1 MPFSPLAELRGERR
15 FAVRLNAD
23 LSSDLHPDAEV
34 VVGADPFGA
43 GLQVLIADWAR
54 PGAPSIGVL
63 RRLHAWRLARKAFP
77 LVVVIRQEDSDGFQ
91 PGSWTD
97 PDDASSLR
105 DAAASDVHAGQYAD
119 APPGLLTDRGDVPP
133 VAQTWLGHRRS
144 RGARADTSV
153 WVLGPNADTPATL
166 SERQVVRMLRAT
178 LEESAGTAA
187 RRRITGLL
195 GSAGSESD
203 CPGLT
208 NSGLFSSHYLF
219 RTLPQEQRWEEARK
233 RARPLLEMRGHTL
246 IRGLGFKIQDRLAHA
261 LVLAAERDEQR
272 AVAVLLDRNETFEAE
287 SARLGQSPAGYGL
300 AKARQR
306 NADWLILMRGDQLR
320 LYSAEAGVGVGSR
333 SRVETW
339 LGLDLAALDDEGTA
353 YLDLVFSAAAL
364 AREGTVADLLDKSR
378 QFATDLGSRLRQRI
392 YEHVVPRLAVGVADA
407 LDRQTG
413 PDASRNLGYAYRLSL
428 RILFRLLFQA
438 YAEDRGLLPY
448 GRNRRFDRHSLKN
461 LAMTLAEDEKR
472 RRQPESVAPEAEGSA
487 FDAAATTF
495 WTDLRTVWR
504 AIDKGDRGMNVP
516 AYNGGLFDTDP
527 TYRQE
532 GADLEAMELTDD
544 AVGPAL
550 RDLLVD
556 QTPDGEI
563 GPVDFRSLSVREFGT
578 IYEGLL
584 ESELSCAE
592 VDLTVDRK
600 NAYRPAGSRDKVV
613 VQAGEV
619 YFHNRSGERKATG
632 SYFTPEF
639 AVEHLLERSLEP
651 VIDDHLAKVERLL
664 DESDE
669 AAATEKFWDFRVADI
684 AMGSGHF
691 LVAALDRI
699 EARMQDFLT
708 RKPLRDVSAELV
720 RLEQK
725 ARASLG
731 DASVEIE
738 RATLLRRQI
747 ARRCIY
753 GVDVNEIAV
762 ELARVA
768 VWIHTFVPGLP
779 ISTLDHNLVC
789 ADSLTGI
796 GTLEEALDVLD
807 PDRGERQM
815 SIYSAPILEAMRSAV
830 EPLAEQANALEADL
844 SEVERGREQLREA
857 KAKAEPARLLFDAA
871 VAVRL
876 ELADVP
882 GSRSVEDLAAIA
894 RRPKVAAELDRMKPA
909 HMPALFPE
917 VFTRDRP
924 GFDVLIGNPP
934 WEEARIEEQ
943 EFWAL
948 RFPGY
953 QGLAP
958 APRAE
963 RLRELKEGRPDL
975 VGEYS
980 NLVKA
985 AKSVRKLLLAGPY
998 PGMGVSDPDL
1008 YKAFC
1013 WRFWQ
1018 LSRGDGASGVVLP
1031 RSALAEKGLSRW
1043 RNAVLDG
1050 GAFSDVTLLQNRR
1063 HWAFNI
1069 HAQYSIALVAIRKGL
1084 GDQGLLRLRGP
1095 YDSRA
1100 SYYRGLEKS
1109 PTEVSVEE
1117 FLTWTTTAGIPAIP
1131 GDEALRVFR
1140 RMRRH
1145 PRLDLRLAAESAS
1158 STEVAASSEQRA
1170 ASSEQRAASSEQ
1182 RAASSEQ
1189 RAASSEQRSSGN
1201 AHSSSGRT
1209 GTEAANQQCPS
1220 AAITSTSSPDVA
1232 GTANDRRALSEG
1244 EGAVP
1249 AEPARHWRARP
1260 YREVDGGKDRG
1271 FFEMRSSDGTWRVF
1285 GGRSF
1290 NIWTPDTGNY
1300 KAWTNPADALAFL
1313 QRKRLNGNKNRR
1325 SAFSEFPR
1333 AWAEN
1338 DDTQPWF
1345 AARIAYRNVTRATD
1359 TRTVIAA
1366 LVPAEVVLVDKA
1378 PYLLWPKG
1386 DLRDQAYLLGVLCS
1400 MPLDWFARRIVELSL
1415 TYNIFNSLPIPRPEL
1430 NDPSPSSPGIR
1441 LRDRIIEVA
1450 GRLATA
1456 EPDHPGFREWAAV
1469 VGVEPGSIDS
1479 EEKKQDLIAE
1489 LDAVVAHLYGL
1500 SEDDLAVIYDTFHTG
1515 ADYSERHAQVLQHFR
1530 DWRQRVERRDEDG
1543 G

>member
-1 MPFSPLAELRGERR
+1 MSLSPLAELRGERR
-15 FAVRLNAD
+15 FAVRLDAD

-34 VVGADPFGA
+34 VVGTDPFGA
-43 GLQVLIADWAR
+43 GLQVLIANWTG
-54 PGAPSIGVL
+54 PGAPSVGVL
-63 RRLHAWRLARKAFP
+63 RRLHAWRRAQKAFP
-77 LVVVIRQEDSDGFQ
+77 LVVVILQRDSGHVQSDSRTKQ
-91 PGSWTD
+91 
-97 PDDASSLR
+97 DDVSSLHEP
-105 DAAASDVHAGQYAD
+105 AASDVQASQSTG
-119 APPGLLTDRGDVPP
+119 APPSLLTDRNDAPTVTR
-133 VAQTWLGHRRS
+133 TWLRPQPP
-144 RGARADTSV
+144 RGATADRGV
-153 WVLGPNADTPATL
+153 WLLGPNADTPARL
-166 SERQVVRMLRAT
+166 PQSQAVRMLRAT
-178 LEESAGTAA
+178 LDENTGAAA

-195 GSAGSESD
+195 GFTGSEGD
-203 CPGLT
+203 RPGLT

-219 RTLPQEQRWEEARK
+219 RTLPLEQRWDDACE
-233 RARPLLEMRGHTL
+233 RARPLLGMRGHNL
-246 IRGLGFKIQDRLAHA
+246 VRGLGFKIQDRLAHA

-339 LGLDLAALDDEGTA
+339 LELDLAALEDEDTA

-364 AREGTVADLLDKSR
+364 AREGTVTDLLEKSR

-413 PDASRNLGYAYRLSL
+413 PDPSRNLGYAYRLSL

-438 YAEDRGLLPY
+438 YAEDRGLLPH
-448 GRNRRFDRHSLKN
+448 GRNRRFDTHSLKN
-461 LAMTLAEDEKR
+461 LAMTLAENEKH
-472 RRQPESVAPEAEGSA
+472 RRQPSSAAPEVEESA
-487 FDAAATTF
+487 FDAAATTL

-504 AIDKGDRGMNVP
+504 AIDKGDRGMDVP

-556 QTPDGEI
+556 RTPDGEI

-584 ESELSCAE
+584 ESELSRAD

-600 NAYRPAGSRDKVV
+600 DAYRPAGPRDEVV
-613 VQAGEV
+613 VQADEV

-639 AVEHLLERSLEP
+639 AVVHLLQRSLEP
-651 VIDDHLAKVERLL
+651 VIDEHLADVERLL
-664 DESDE
+664 DEGDE

-699 EARMQDFLT
+699 EARMQDFLA
-708 RKPLRDVSAELV
+708 RKPLGDVSAELV

-725 ARASLG
+725 ALASLG

-753 GVDVNEIAV
+753 GVDVNETAV

-894 RRPKVAAELDRMKPA
+894 RQPKVAAELGKMKPA

-917 VFTRDRP
+917 VFTRSRP

-948 RFPGY
+948 HFPGY

-958 APRAE
+958 ARRAQ
-963 RLRELKEGRPDL
+963 RLQELQEERPDL
-975 VGEYS
+975 VAGYS

-1018 LSRGDGASGVVLP
+1018 LSRDNGASGVVLP

-1043 RNAVLDG
+1043 RKAVLDG

-1063 HWAFNI
+1063 RWAFNI
-1069 HAQYSIALVAIRKGL
+1069 HAQYSIGLVTIRKGL

-1095 YDSRA
+1095 YDSLT
-1100 SYYRGLEKS
+1100 SYYRGLQKR
-1109 PTEVSVEE
+1109 PTEVSVGE
-1117 FLTWTTTAGIPAIP
+1117 FLTWTSTAGIPAIP
-1131 GDEALRVFR
+1131 GDKALRVFR

-1145 PRLDLRLAAESAS
+1145 PRLDLRPGAEFAS
-1158 STEVAASSEQRA
+1158 PAEIERA

-1182 RAASSEQ
+1182 RAASS
-1189 RAASSEQRSSGN
+1189 
-1201 AHSSSGRT
+1201 
-1209 GTEAANQQCPS
+1209 
-1220 AAITSTSSPDVA
+1220 VA
-1232 GTANDRRALSEG
+1232 GATPTP
-1244 EGAVP
+1244 P
-1249 AEPARHWRARP
+1249 ADEPQPKPLNTGPHQRQPLTPAAPTWRARP
-1260 YREVDGGKDRG
+1260 TTDVHSAKEKAL
-1271 FFEMRSSDGTWRVF
+1271 FLLS
-1285 GGRSF
+1285 
-1290 NIWTPDTGNY
+1290 PHDTGGQDRTG
-1300 KAWTNPADALAFL
+1300 KST
-1313 QRKRLNGNKNRR
+1313 
-1325 SAFSEFPR
+1325 
-1333 AWAEN
+1333 
-1338 DDTQPWF
+1338 
-1345 AARIAYRNVTRATD
+1345 AARTAV
-1359 TRTVIAA
+1359 
-1366 LVPAEVVLVDKA
+1366 
-1378 PYLLWPKG
+1378 
-1386 DLRDQAYLLGVLCS
+1386 
-1400 MPLDWFARRIVELSL
+1400 
-1415 TYNIFNSLPIPRPEL
+1415 
-1430 NDPSPSSPGIR
+1430 SS
-1441 LRDRIIEVA
+1441 
-1450 GRLATA
+1450 
-1456 EPDHPGFREWAAV
+1456 
-1469 VGVEPGSIDS
+1469 
-1479 EEKKQDLIAE
+1479 K
-1489 LDAVVAHLYGL
+1489 
-1500 SEDDLAVIYDTFHTG
+1500 
-1515 ADYSERHAQVLQHFR
+1515 
-1530 DWRQRVERRDEDG
+1530 
-1543 G
+1543 

>member
-1 MPFSPLAELRGERR
+1 MPFTPLANLRGERR
-15 FAVRLNAD
+15 ISVRLDAD
-23 LSSDLHPDAEV
+23 LASDLHPDAEV

-43 GLQVLIADWAR
+43 GLQVLIADCAG

-63 RRLHAWRLARKAFP
+63 RRLHAWRQARKAFP
-77 LVVVIRQEDSDGFQ
+77 LVVVIRQEDSAGVR
-91 PGSWTD
+91 PVSWVD

-105 DAAASDVHAGQYAD
+105 ETAASDVQASQSTDG
-119 APPGLLTDRGDVPP
+119 PPGLLTDRGDAQP
-133 VAQTWLGHRRS
+133 VTQTWLGHRRP
-144 RGARADTSV
+144 RGARADTRV
-153 WVLGPNADTPATL
+153 WVLGPNADTPARL
-166 SERQVVRMLRAT
+166 PERQAVRMLRAT
-178 LEESAGTAA
+178 LGESAGAAA

-203 CPGLT
+203 CPGVT

-233 RARPLLEMRGHTL
+233 RVRPLLEMRGHTL

-306 NADWLILMRGDQLR
+306 NADWLILMRGDQFR

-339 LGLDLAALDDEGTA
+339 LELDLAALDDEDTA
-353 YLDLVFSAAAL
+353 YLDLVFSATAL
-364 AREGTVADLLDKSR
+364 AHEGTVADLLDKSR

-472 RRQPESVAPEAEGSA
+472 RRQPESAAPEAGESA

-504 AIDKGDRGMNVP
+504 AIDKGNRGMNVP

-584 ESELSCAE
+584 ESELSRAE

-651 VIDDHLAKVERLL
+651 VIDEHLAKVERLL

-753 GVDVNEIAV
+753 GVDVNETAV

-789 ADSLTGI
+789 ADSLMGI

-815 SIYSAPILEAMRSAV
+815 SIYSAPILQAMRSAV

-844 SEVERGREQLREA
+844 SEVERGRERLREA
-857 KAKAEPARLLFDAA
+857 KAKAEPARLLFHAA

-894 RRPKVAAELDRMKPA
+894 RRPKVAAELGRMKPA
-909 HMPALFPE
+909 HMPVLFPE
-917 VFTRDRP
+917 VFTRSRP
-924 GFDVLIGNPP
+924 GFDALVGNPP
-934 WEEARIEEQ
+934 WEKVKVEEHTW
-943 EFWAL
+943 WAAK
-948 RFPGY
+948 FPGFKTLST
-953 QGLAP
+953 QE
-958 APRAE
+958 RADRLV
-963 RLRELKEGRPDL
+963 RLRNDRTDL
-975 VGEYS
+975 V
-980 NLVKA
+980 A
-985 AKSVRKLLLAGPY
+985 AYEASIERNDRLRLALLAGPY
-998 PGMGVSDPDL
+998 PGMGTGDSDL
-1008 YKAFC
+1008 YQGFC

-1018 LSRGDGASGVVLP
+1018 LARNDGLFGVVLP
-1031 RSALAEKGLSRW
+1031 RGALTDKGATNW
-1043 RNAVLDG
+1043 RQAVLSG
-1050 GAFSDVTLLQNRR
+1050 GRLADVTLLQNRKCWVFPV
-1063 HWAFNI
+1063 HP
-1069 HAQYSIALVAIRKGL
+1069 QYTFGLVCVRKGIRHRTA
-1084 GDQGLLRLRGP
+1084 LRLNGP
-1095 YDSRA
+1095 YSDRRQ
-1100 SYYRGLEKS
+1100 YEVGMTTT
-1109 PTEVSVEE
+1109 PTTISVDE
-1117 FLTWTTTAGIPAIP
+1117 FLTWSNSAALPSIPSDA
-1131 GDEALRVFR
+1131 ALRTFR
-1140 RMRRH
+1140 KMRRH
-1145 PRLDLRLAAESAS
+1145 PRLDLKQSIVSAS
-1158 STEVAASSEQRA
+1158 RPSNVQTFKRSNVQTIKRSNDQTIKRSNVQTIKRSNDQTIKRSNDQTAS
-1170 ASSEQRAASSEQ
+1170 
-1182 RAASSEQ
+1182 
-1189 RAASSEQRSSGN
+1189 G
-1201 AHSSSGRT
+1201 
-1209 GTEAANQQCPS
+1209 S
-1220 AAITSTSSPDVA
+1220 A
-1232 GTANDRRALSEG
+1232 
-1244 EGAVP
+1244 
-1249 AEPARHWRARP
+1249 WRARP
-1260 YREVDGGKDRG
+1260 TTDLHASADKSLFGTPSKPVGGQD
-1271 FFEMRSSDGTWRVF
+1271 
-1285 GGRSF
+1285 
-1290 NIWTPDTGNY
+1290 PTGNS
-1300 KAWTNPADALAFL
+1300 T
-1313 QRKRLNGNKNRR
+1313 QRTTRNTSRR
-1325 SAFSEFPR
+1325 
-1333 AWAEN
+1333 
-1338 DDTQPWF
+1338 
-1345 AARIAYRNVTRATD
+1345 
-1359 TRTVIAA
+1359 
-1366 LVPAEVVLVDKA
+1366 
-1378 PYLLWPKG
+1378 
-1386 DLRDQAYLLGVLCS
+1386 
-1400 MPLDWFARRIVELSL
+1400 
-1415 TYNIFNSLPIPRPEL
+1415 
-1430 NDPSPSSPGIR
+1430 
-1441 LRDRIIEVA
+1441 
-1450 GRLATA
+1450 
-1456 EPDHPGFREWAAV
+1456 
-1469 VGVEPGSIDS
+1469 
-1479 EEKKQDLIAE
+1479 
-1489 LDAVVAHLYGL
+1489 
-1500 SEDDLAVIYDTFHTG
+1500 
-1515 ADYSERHAQVLQHFR
+1515 
-1530 DWRQRVERRDEDG
+1530 
-1543 G
+1543 